1 MKNTLESLPTDT
13 SKPTTCLEV
22 NLLLNFSTYIWDH
35 HEYLLLK
42 EKKKKRKKEKKRGTN
57 QNVTFKYVV
66 DFGMFLDLLHLKG
79 YHEKFQNQ
87 MNFNY

>member
-42 EKKKKRKKEKKRGTN
+42 EKKIKKEKKRGTN
-57 QNVTFKYVV
+57 QNVTFEYVV
-66 DFGMFLDLLHLKG
+66 DFGMFLDLPHLKG